1 MSTRCP
7 PDQPNDED
15 RDRATVIPRN
25 DQTNVRSVK
34 LGNHCP
40 TNFRPS
46 FTVMMRA
53 IVEWQKRPLAASG
66 MFRPGLGL
74 RKAEAARSFWLINR
88 ADITGLKRSTTFT
101 GLPSACCQHD
111 FIRTAFTSTAY
122 FSSAAGGLHEPS
134 RRKFKCAIL

>member
-1 MSTRCP
+1 VSTRCP
-7 PDQPNDED
+7 PDQSNNED

-46 FTVMMRA
+46 FTVMMRG
-53 IVEWQKRPLAASG
+53 IGEWQKRLLPCRGCSGPAWDSVKPKPESSSRLLAAQSSG
-66 MFRPGLGL
+66 HYRVDPQLSPVRHPPAANMTSSRLSRQRP
-74 RKAEAARSFWLINR
+74 
-88 ADITGLKRSTTFT
+88 
-101 GLPSACCQHD
+101 
-111 FIRTAFTSTAY
+111 Y